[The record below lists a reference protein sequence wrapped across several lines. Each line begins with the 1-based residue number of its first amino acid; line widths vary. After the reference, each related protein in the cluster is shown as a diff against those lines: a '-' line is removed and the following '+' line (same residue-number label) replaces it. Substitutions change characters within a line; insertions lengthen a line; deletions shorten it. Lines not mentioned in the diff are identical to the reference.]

1 MGKITRK
8 SKFEGQLKAKLNKFK
23 TSDLFTKVCIFK
35 DQILLKIGVKLKKID
50 FSRSIED
57 KSENILDE

>member
-1 MGKITRK
+1 MGKIARK
-8 SKFEGQLKAKLNKFK
+8 SKFEGQLKAKLKKFK

-57 KSENILDE
+57 KSENI